1 MIGIAMASGESSLWR
16 AGLKTT
22 NFGYDKPPHL
32 HWNEGPIWVFV
43 MVGGCFAIAFPFFLL
58 SFRLLRLDDAK
69 VIEVD
74 EDGAKDNEVN

>member
-1 MIGIAMASGESSLWR
+1 MGVLVGPLAAAPLLE
-16 AGLKTT
+16 K
-22 NFGYDKPPHL
+22 
-32 HWNEGPIWVFV
+32 GPIWVFV